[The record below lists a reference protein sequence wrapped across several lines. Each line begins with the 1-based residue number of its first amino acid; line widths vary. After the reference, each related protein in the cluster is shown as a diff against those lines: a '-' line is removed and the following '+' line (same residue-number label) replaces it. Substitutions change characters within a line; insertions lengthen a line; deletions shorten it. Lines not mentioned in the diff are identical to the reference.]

1 MLDLSEK
8 KTDNLKLFFHVCT
21 FFFFLI
27 GMFEDRCSLVK
38 MVESLNFTFSSQSDI
53 SSVQGKVQLLR
64 QRMENVKENSIF
76 RFVGTEEA

>member
-1 MLDLSEK
+1 
-8 KTDNLKLFFHVCT
+8 
-21 FFFFLI
+21 
-27 GMFEDRCSLVK
+27 MFEDRCSLVK
-38 MVESLNFTFSSQSDI
+38 MVELLNLTFSSQSDI